1 MPLKIDDGSRRA
13 LRKQM
18 DREQVLRI
26 ASPGYDEEQ
35 MPHQVMPE
43 IDRGLCVLCGDCVA
57 SCPAGALSLT
67 EKAIL
72 LDEEQCAYCGDC
84 EDVCPQGA
92 IMLPFEII
100 LSDQSETEGED

>member
-1 MPLKIDDGSRRA
+1 MA
-13 LRKQM
+13 Q
-18 DREQVLRI
+18 
-26 ASPGYDEEQ
+26 
-35 MPHQVMPE
+35 QVMPE
-43 IDRGLCVLCGDCVA
+43 IDRGLCVMCGDCVA

-67 EKAIL
+67 EDAIL

-100 LSDQSETEGED
+100 VSDHAEAEGED